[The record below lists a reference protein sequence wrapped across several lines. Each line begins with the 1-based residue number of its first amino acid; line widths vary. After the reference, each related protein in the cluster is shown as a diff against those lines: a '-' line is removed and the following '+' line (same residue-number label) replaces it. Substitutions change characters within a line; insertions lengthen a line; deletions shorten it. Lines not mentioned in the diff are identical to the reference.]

1 MTSQTNPLD
10 YAGKTVLIIG
20 GSSGIGNGIA
30 HGFRKSGASVTVTGT
45 RPDEGDYLEAED
57 SDFTGLTYA
66 RLDVRD
72 RAAVDAFAWPDR
84 LDVVVLCQGI
94 ARYHR
99 EEFTRDGWDA
109 VMAVN
114 LDSLMDCANAVR
126 ASLAA
131 TGGSLIIV
139 SSIGGYKGLIGNPA
153 YGASKAGA
161 ISMVKSLGVAFAA
174 QGIRVN
180 GIAPGYVYTKI
191 NSAFLGDDGFQK
203 QVLATTPRARLGTP
217 EDMAGAALW
226 LASPLADF
234 VVGQTISVDGGI
246 ALA

>member
-1 MTSQTNPLD
+1 MTNLLD
-10 YAGKTVLIIG
+10 YTGKSVLVIG

-30 HGFRKSGASVTVTGT
+30 QGFRQAGADVTVTGT
-45 RPDEGDYLEAED
+45 RPDAGDYLEAED
-57 SDFTGLTYA
+57 SDFLGLTYA
-66 RLDVRD
+66 RLDVSEPG
-72 RAAVDAFAWPDR
+72 AVDAFDWPER

-94 ARYHR
+94 ARYNR
-99 EEFTRDGWDA
+99 AEFKRDAWDE

-114 LDSLMDCANAVR
+114 LDSLIDCANAVR
-126 ASLAA
+126 PKLAE
-131 TGGSLIIV
+131 TGGSLIII

-153 YGASKAGA
+153 YAASKAGA
-161 ISMVKSLGVAFAA
+161 ISMVKSLGIAFGAD
-174 QGIRVN
+174 GIRVN
-180 GIAPGYVYTKI
+180 GIAPGYVLSKI
-191 NSAFLGDDGFQK
+191 NSAFLGDEKFQK
-203 QVLATTPRARLGTP
+203 GVIASTPRGRLGTP